1 MGAGVPERTCCL
13 GAPRPWILLGATG
26 SSDPAAMPSSVPAGS
41 GGPEPAELA
50 VTALLLGL
58 LPESP
63 LIDGSAPAAY
73 THQTGSVLAYPMLT
87 RPAGGRGGTR
97 RVLLHM

>member
-26 SSDPAAMPSSVPAGS
+26 SSDPAAMPSSVPAGY
-41 GGPEPAELA
+41 GPPELA

-87 RPAGGRGGTR
+87 HTSRGEGRD
-97 RVLLHM
+97 